1 LTLLRA
7 VGRFF
12 YDFLIGDDWRITA
25 GVLVALLLGRLLLA
39 TSISPGAAAVTTG
52 ALVVASFVLNL
63 LRSGDGPPRPDA

>member
-1 LTLLRA
+1 MTILRA

-25 GVLVALLLGRLLLA
+25 GVIVALLVGRLLA
-39 TSISPGAAAVTTG
+39 TTLSPGAAAVTTG

-63 LRSGDGPPRPDA
+63 LFGTRR